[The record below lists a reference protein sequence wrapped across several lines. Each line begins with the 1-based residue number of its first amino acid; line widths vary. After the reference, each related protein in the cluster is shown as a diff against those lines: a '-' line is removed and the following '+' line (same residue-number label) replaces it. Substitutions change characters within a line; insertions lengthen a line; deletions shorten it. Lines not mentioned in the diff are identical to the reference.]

1 MINQAKFNFAEQHRC
16 QGRVPV
22 FPLLDQFPDLLEV
35 AEHGFV
41 LTTSIKFTLYNLMGY
56 AVAHIN
62 GKLLYFGLPISVLPL
77 LNKSAWVKKFKRTMY
92 QLKFDDV
99 LFLQDYQIERNS

>member
-41 LTTSIKFTLYNLMGY
+41 LTTSIKFTLYTLMRY

-62 GKLLYFGLPISVLPL
+62 GKLLYFGLPISLIPRL
-77 LNKSAWVKKFKRTMY
+77 SGFAWVQKFK
-92 QLKFDDV
+92 
-99 LFLQDYQIERNS
+99 